1 MARAVRVVSWRHE
14 GATAWRHWSARAQGV
29 QHFSPKEKCSNWR
42 KFSLKRGEIPPFARP
57 ASRPPD
63 PGGESWAAWEPNAL
77 VGLHP
82 CRPAFSAQ
90 PLGFYID
97 DLFPKASMSPSRWL
111 WVRKGRGLDPELGFP
126 ASSSDIRRFGGSARE
141 IWRVEEKKRDHR
153 SYAKVVMDRRPL
165 QPHVDQELYKRRMMD
180 LDAEKRTI
188 ASENGPL
195 LAARIRQPPAKIRFH
210 WRPM

>member
-1 MARAVRVVSWRHE
+1 M
-14 GATAWRHWSARAQGV
+14 
-29 QHFSPKEKCSNWR
+29 
-42 KFSLKRGEIPPFARP
+42 
-57 ASRPPD
+57 
-63 PGGESWAAWEPNAL
+63 

-165 QPHVDQELYKRRMMD
+165 QPRVDQELYKRRMMD

>member
-1 MARAVRVVSWRHE
+1 MCRGESGESGVVATRGRHSVATLERAR
-14 GATAWRHWSARAQGV
+14 
-29 QHFSPKEKCSNWR
+29 KEKRSNRR
-42 KFSLKRGEIPPFARP
+42 KFSLKRGEIPHLRGLLRVPLTLEGN
-57 ASRPPD
+57 
-63 PGGESWAAWEPNAL
+63 PGLPGSPTLWLGYTHVVP
-77 VGLHP
+77 
-82 CRPAFSAQ
+82 RSQ
-90 PLGFYID
+90 P
-97 DLFPKASMSPSRWL
+97 SHWL

-126 ASSSDIRRFGGSARE
+126 ASSSDIHRFGGSARE

-165 QPHVDQELYKRRMMD
+165 QPRVDQELYKRRMMD

-195 LAARIRQPPAKIRFH
+195 PAARIRQPPAKIHFP